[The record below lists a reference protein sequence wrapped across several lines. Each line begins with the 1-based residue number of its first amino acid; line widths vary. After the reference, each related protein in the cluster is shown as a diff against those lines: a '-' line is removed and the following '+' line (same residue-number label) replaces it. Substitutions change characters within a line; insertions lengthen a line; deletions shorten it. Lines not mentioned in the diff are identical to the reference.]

1 MRILLTS
8 DPTAGH
14 FLEIGLNDRPAV
26 RTDVNEN
33 FSWHPGQGS
42 LVLLHGRPSGRGF
55 SLLARELTADKKS
68 ELGSRV
74 PSNPLPCGRLNPGH
88 LNFLETFL

>member
-55 SLLARELTADKKS
+55 SLLDSKETLTT
-68 ELGSRV
+68 
-74 PSNPLPCGRLNPGH
+74 
-88 LNFLETFL
+88 TFSSSWA